1 MDFFNI
7 FSIMK
12 LDDLLVEKVI
22 IEKDFDQLKKI
33 LEDPEK
39 SNKLIAYS
47 NRTGN
52 IIIKEMDND
61 KIIAD
66 YTTGKFKYEI
76 SFLRKGVNKIEY
88 QFKATNYYML
98 IFIIPILIYKN
109 NTVLDAIRACIVFCG
124 SIFLFFYFI
133 NSAVSKGIY
142 NRIHN
147 RWNNMI

>member
-52 IIIKEMDND
+52 IIIKETST
-61 KIIAD
+61 IIIKTD
-66 YTTGKFKYEI
+66 
-76 SFLRKGVNKIEY
+76 RN
-88 QFKATNYYML
+88 
-98 IFIIPILIYKN
+98 
-109 NTVLDAIRACIVFCG
+109 
-124 SIFLFFYFI
+124 
-133 NSAVSKGIY
+133 
-142 NRIHN
+142 
-147 RWNNMI
+147 